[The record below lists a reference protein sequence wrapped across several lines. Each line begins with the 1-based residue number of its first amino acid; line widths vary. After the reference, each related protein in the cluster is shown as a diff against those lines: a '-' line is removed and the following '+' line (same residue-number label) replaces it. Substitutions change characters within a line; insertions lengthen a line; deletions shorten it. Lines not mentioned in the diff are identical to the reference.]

1 MIPPPSSSNPHPQ
14 ELNGLDRPAGTG
26 GSNQKCE
33 EQKSEKTSGR
43 VEEQLEK
50 EKDEKEHHNREINVL
65 EEKAKKLREGLN
77 QNKKYCGIHWVL
89 NALSKTCK
97 LRNLLLG
104 QENSIKCFIFVPAGR
119 EMEKEEDDRH
129 KRTGS
134 LSNHEE
140 ESKMKHSH
148 VQEEIRRW
156 NQDVLGSKQA
166 AEEARRKKD
175 HLLAKMREIDL
186 QNHDV
191 QDAAFAES
199 NKSNLSSP
207 RPPEQRNQNPSIFS
221 LTETEA
227 VAATDGGSRRLG
239 LEGAGRRALRF
250 QNSSDDLAF
259 GNYAPSFRN
268 PASRSSAGFPP
279 PPPVEDREAALEA
292 IGIFSL
298 RGPETGKDKE
308 AAAKDRKSNLMQQLF
323 GPLGSPAGDGLS
335 TTNAMEV
342 LNCPPN
348 TNGMRP
354 RRERLLSFSSG
365 SSTPPATSIST
376 LQVAESRPA
385 VCAITSFDDD
395 IEELTL

>member
-1 MIPPPSSSNPHPQ
+1 M
-14 ELNGLDRPAGTG
+14 DRPTRTD

-43 VEEQLEK
+43 LEEQLEK
-50 EKDEKEHHNREINVL
+50 EKDEKDLLHNRERNVL
-65 EEKAKKLREGLN
+65 EEKAKILREGLN
-77 QNKKYCGIHWVL
+77 LKKKKYYGYHLIP
-89 NALSKTCK
+89 NALSSLCK
-97 LRNLLLG
+97 LSLLLG
-104 QENSIKCFIFVPAGR
+104 HKNIVSCFFFVPAGR
-119 EMEKEEDDRH
+119 EMEKEEEEDRH
-129 KRTGS
+129 ERTRS
-134 LSNHEE
+134 ISNGTE

-156 NQDVLGSKQA
+156 NQDVLGSQQA

-186 QNHDV
+186 QNNDV

-199 NKSNLSSP
+199 SKSNLSSP

-221 LTETEA
+221 LTESEA
-227 VAATDGGSRRLG
+227 GAVRDGGPRRPG
-239 LEGAGRRALRF
+239 LEGVGRRALRV

-268 PASRSSAGFPP
+268 PASRGSAGFPP
-279 PPPVEDREAALEA
+279 PPPPMENQEAALEA
-292 IGIFSL
+292 IGVFSV

-308 AAAKDRKSNLMQQLF
+308 PAAKDRKSSLLEQLF
-323 GPLGSPAGDGLS
+323 GPLGTPAGDGLS
-335 TTNAMEV
+335 SNNKMEV
-342 LNCPPN
+342 LTCPPN

-365 SSTPPATSIST
+365 SSTPPASSVNT

-385 VCAITSFDDD
+385 VCAVTSFDDD
-395 IEELTL
+395 IEELAL